1 MTEKTVIFGGS
12 FDPIHVGHLALARE
26 VCALGLASEVWFMVS
41 PQNPHKQGH
50 VMTDENL
57 RLKMVQ
63 LAIGNNPEFKACD
76 FEFALPRPSY
86 TIKTLEALECRY
98 PQREF
103 RLLIGADNWEK
114 FDRWYKGDEIL
125 ERYGVR
131 VNFSVFECMLTPLQ
145 LKTIKSSIMPL
156 LDVRSDS
163 VVYYTICLNCYT
175 KIEYQPPKK
184 SNSKVIMVK

>member
-1 MTEKTVIFGGS
+1 MESRKIFCVIAY
-12 FDPIHVGHLALARE
+12 D
-26 VCALGLASEVWFMVS
+26 VS
-41 PQNPHKQGH
+41 DDK
-50 VMTDENL
+50 
-57 RLKMVQ
+57 
-63 LAIGNNPEFKACD
+63 
-76 FEFALPRPSY
+76 
-86 TIKTLEALECRY
+86 CRS
-98 PQREF
+98 
-103 RLLIGADNWEK
+103 K
-114 FDRWYKGDEIL
+114 VVKIL